1 MEWNNCLTCLTL
13 LGLAFFGLT
22 IIMLN
27 WSFKRGHFRDFE
39 HQAKSIF
46 TEDEPM
52 GVQTD
57 FFPGKGKSV
66 LPSRNFKTTSSEIIS
81 SKKV

>member
-1 MEWNNCLTCLTL
+1 MEWNNCLTILTL
-13 LGLAFFGLT
+13 LGLVFFALT
-22 IIMLN
+22 IVMLN
-27 WSFKRGHFRDFE
+27 WSFKKGHFRNFE
-39 HQAKSIF
+39 EQAKSIF
-46 TEDEPM
+46 TEDEPL

-66 LPSRNFKTTSSEIIS
+66 FPNHNFKTTSSEVSS